1 MYHEIVEQH
10 RRGEKLRCMIIVPA
24 CMLFALLVLFSA
36 DGGSLMNNILRW
48 GIPAVLAIIAAVQV
62 RDYLHFDRDLAKMKQ
77 AVEAA
82 SDADMDSLLKRSA
95 NLDSTY
101 FISDLY
107 VLNFTTMKA
116 YPRSTIRQIESRE
129 ESHTDSDNNV
139 TSWSYTL
146 QISYG
151 DRESDKMT
159 FMTAEK
165 RDAARS
171 LLET

>member
-1 MYHEIVEQH
+1 MYREIVEKH
-10 RRGEKLRCMIIVPA
+10 RSGEKLRCIIIVAA
-24 CMLFALLVLFSA
+24 CLMLALAVFFMADSKLF
-36 DGGSLMNNILRW
+36 RW
-48 GIPAVLAIIAAVQV
+48 GIPAVLVIVAAVEV
-62 RDYLHFDRDLAKMKQ
+62 RGSLNFDRDLAKMKQ

-116 YPRSTIRQIESRE
+116 YARSTIRQIESRE

-165 RDAARS
+165 RNAARS
-171 LLET
+171 LLEN